1 MAEENAQSA
10 ASEGGKPQDPAVEA
24 QPQDTKPEEG
34 GKPQDPGGVE
44 GNDRTPNVH
53 KLERDVANRDK
64 TIAELRA
71 KLAEKEKGGSD
82 LEARLAALEK
92 QASDSK
98 AEADAA
104 KADAKLAAAGC
115 VDCDLARAVL
125 GDFDGDVAKLK
136 EAKPYLFAPQGGGKG
151 TGGRASGTSDG
162 PCKSIRD
169 ALAQTDR

>member
-34 GKPQDPGGVE
+34 GKPQDPGGAE

-104 KADAKLAAAGC
+104 KADGLI
-115 VDCDLARAVL
+115 
-125 GDFDGDVAKLK
+125 
-136 EAKPYLFAPQGGGKG
+136 
-151 TGGRASGTSDG
+151 TS
-162 PCKSIRD
+162 
-169 ALAQTDR
+169 

>member
-1 MAEENAQSA
+1 M
-10 ASEGGKPQDPAVEA
+10 
-24 QPQDTKPEEG
+24 
-34 GKPQDPGGVE
+34 
-44 GNDRTPNVH
+44 
-53 KLERDVANRDK
+53 ANRDK
-64 TIAELRA
+64 TIAELKA

-104 KADAKLAAAGC
+104 KADTKLAAAGC

-136 EAKPYLFAPQGGGKG
+136 EAKPYLFAPQGGSRG
-151 TGGRASGTSDG
+151 TLFPAHAGMIPRA
-162 PCKSIRD
+162 R
-169 ALAQTDR
+169 R